1 MQTGAIC
8 AGLGCGWQTNTQERS
23 MSLMN
28 LSAVSANEESSQDE
42 RAQIGR
48 RRVGPLALGLP
59 KRWYPILRSSEL
71 AKTPVRV
78 QRFGEL
84 LAVWRD
90 SSGRPNVVQD
100 RCPHRG
106 ASLSLG
112 KISDRGLSCPYHGWT
127 FDRAGTCIEI
137 PFGDSQDDKPAA
149 TMRRA
154 ALKAYPAED
163 RAGYIWAFNGPSAA
177 ATPLSVVP
185 YELEDPRWSM
195 FQQEYVW
202 ETNWLN
208 ILDNI
213 LDPVHALFVHVGVA
227 TQLRRAK
234 LSEFGIEDFDE
245 GFHLSKRGLLD
256 GKMTEETPAEFRLPS
271 LFRIDLADGT
281 QRGVMRVIMISTP
294 IDENKTYLCYIQ
306 GRRVTGL
313 ARLKWHLLWWWKF
326 RAAQDAIKEQDLAIL
341 KELGPIENARRQEN
355 LTHSDV
361 GVVHLRRR
369 LNRAFEEAQSP
380 DKDGSAPARLKPAPK
395 FYAKW
400 ETDPR

>member
-1 MQTGAIC
+1 
-8 AGLGCGWQTNTQERS
+8 
-23 MSLMN
+23 MSLM
-28 LSAVSANEESSQDE
+28 SHGPAPTNEETGQAE

-48 RRVGPLALGLP
+48 GRVGPLALGLP
-59 KRWYPILRSSEL
+59 KHWYPILRSSEL
-71 AKTPVRV
+71 ANTPVRV
-78 QRFGEL
+78 QRFGEV

-90 SSGRPNVVQD
+90 SAGRPNVIQD

-112 KISDRGLSCPYHGWT
+112 KIRDKGLSCPYHGWT
-127 FDRAGTCIEI
+127 FDSAGTCIEI
-137 PFGDSQDDKPAA
+137 PFGDGQDDKRAA

-154 ALKAYPAED
+154 TLKAYLSED
-163 RAGYIWAFNGPSAA
+163 RAGYIWAFYGPSAD

-185 YELEDPRWSM
+185 YELEDSRWSL
-195 FQQEYVW
+195 FQQEYCW

-234 LSEFGIEDFDE
+234 LSQFGIEDFDE
-245 GFHLSKRGLLD
+245 GFHLSKRGLLE
-256 GKMTEETPAEFRLPS
+256 GKMAEETPAEFRLPS
-271 LFRIDLADGT
+271 VFRIDLADGT
-281 QRGVMRVIMISTP
+281 PRGVMRVIMISTP
-294 IDENKTYLCYIQ
+294 IDENRTYLCYIQ

-313 ARLKWHLLWWWKF
+313 ARLKWHILWRWKF
-326 RAAQDAIKEQDLAIL
+326 RAAQDTIKEQDLAIL
-341 KELGPIENARRQEN
+341 RHLGPIESTRRQEN
-355 LTHSDV
+355 LTHSDI

-369 LNRAFEEAQSP
+369 LNRAFEEAQSAG
-380 DKDGSAPARLKPAPK
+380 KGASVVQSKPAPR